1 MGKSVLNVSN
11 SLTTSQSFD
20 LLIQNG
26 HVFTDTGWS
35 SPGYVMIDS
44 GYIRQVKN
52 GYPPPEIVSLARK
65 VVNASGMAVIPGLTN
80 THTHLCQTFMRGLA
94 NGRPLLSWLK
104 ELIWP
109 LQAAMDVSDVALAA
123 TLGLVENLHSGVTH
137 VVNHH
142 KITHTIECTQAVC
155 QAAKKV
161 GIRCTIA
168 RAWSDRGSG
177 AEDQRSILDE
187 LEELFSTCH
196 SITPLVRIANGPLTP
211 WRATTE
217 TLQRTHALAQHFHS
231 YTHIHVAET
240 QDEVQMTLDE
250 TGLRPIA
257 WLDALG
263 ILGEDCQIVHAVWV
277 DEQEVN
283 LLRERKSPVI
293 HCPVS
298 NAVLGS
304 GIAPVPLFLKHGIQ
318 VRLGTDGSAS
328 NDTQDLFETM
338 KIALCLGRAK
348 SLDAMV
354 LSPRK
359 VLEMGLA
366 GKSIREGQP
375 ADLVLIE
382 LDSSHT
388 APVHDID
395 SALVLCS
402 RSSDVHTVIVD
413 GKIVLENHQVC
424 ALDEKELIQ
433 ECNQAAKKLLKRAG
447 IF

>member
-1 MGKSVLNVSN
+1 MA
-11 SLTTSQSFD
+11 QSFD

-26 HVFTDTGWS
+26 HVFTETGWL
-35 SPGYVMIDS
+35 SPGYVVVDS
-44 GYIRQVKN
+44 GCIRQIKS
-52 GYPPPEIVSLARK
+52 GEAPQEIVSLAKR
-65 VVNASGMAVIPGLTN
+65 VINALGMAVIPGLTN
-80 THTHLCQTFMRGLA
+80 AHTHLCQTFMRGLA

-109 LQAAMDVSDVALAA
+109 LQAAMGSSEVALAA
-123 TLGLVENLHSGVTH
+123 MLGLVENLHSGVTH

-142 KITHTIECTQAVC
+142 KITHTLEHTQVVC
-155 QAAKKV
+155 QAAQKI

-177 AEDQRSILDE
+177 AEGQRAILDE

-196 SITPLVRIANGPLTP
+196 NVSPLIRIANGPLTP
-211 WRATTE
+211 WRATAE
-217 TLQRTHALAQHFHS
+217 TLQRTHALAQHYNSF
-231 YTHIHVAET
+231 THIHVAET
-240 QDEVQMTLDE
+240 RDEVQMTLNE
-250 TGLRPIA
+250 TGLRPIV
-257 WLDALG
+257 WLDSLG
-263 ILGEDCQIVHAVWV
+263 VLGEDCQVVHAVWV
-277 DEQEVN
+277 DEQEVS
-283 LLRERKSPVI
+283 LLRERKSSVI

-304 GIAPVPLFLKHGIQ
+304 GIAPLTQFLQEDIQ
-318 VRLGTDGSAS
+318 VLMGTDGSAS

-338 KIALCLGRAK
+338 KMALCFGRVKA
-348 SLDAMV
+348 LDPMG

-366 GKSIREGQP
+366 GKSIRENQP

-395 SALVLCS
+395 SALILCS

-413 GKIVLENHQVC
+413 GKIVLENHQIC
-424 ALDEKELIQ
+424 ALDEKALIQ
-433 ECNQAAKKLLKRAG
+433 ECNHAAKKLLERAG
-447 IF
+447 IS